1 MQMAF
6 NSTVLTVLKTIV
18 WLSLMS
24 NFVIVLSD
32 AIKTEESDIYCLKSI
47 KDSLEDPY
55 DYLGSSWNFGNSSKV
70 FICDFT
76 GIDCWNDHENRAM
89 GIRLPDRGLKGQFPR
104 GISNCTSLQTI
115 DLSGNKLVGIIP
127 YDIWRFLPYV
137 VSLDLSANSF
147 SGEIPPSIASLRY
160 LNILKLDDNRLT
172 GQIPHELGLLPRIN
186 SFSVANNLLSGPVP
200 DFGSTSV
207 TTAESYANNKGL
219 CGGPLKRCKA
229 PDAYDHAFFLNGFAV
244 GCSVSTVVVFALTLF
259 YLPIDPLLKKI
270 MSSKKKKRNQPV
282 VQLRQW
288 RPTAMNRVEDTK
300 ISKLEKLVTRI
311 SFTELVNTTDN
322 FREDNIIGLG
332 KTGIIYKAVFPNGSI
347 LAIKRFFN
355 SQRSK
360 RLFMS
365 EVMTLGRLRH
375 TNLVPLIG
383 FCYETME
390 KLLVYKYMPN
400 GNLYDWLHPP
410 ASELKIMKWPV
421 RVKIAVGLARGLAWL
436 HHYNRK
442 LQVFHQNISSKCVLL
457 DKNFEPKISN
467 FGKAKFMSPN
477 NTGLGG
483 ISVMID
489 QLLDLGFKKKDVYSF
504 GVVLLELVTG
514 RETFDAS
521 ANSDSTSFCL
531 HDAVDNALI
540 GLGFDDE
547 IFEFL
552 SIACK
557 CIQSV
562 PEQRPTMLEVYQTMR
577 ATGVKHGLVDDSV
590 MWNETKIATASRGDN
605 RVYKIG
611 RTSLIRG

>member
-1 MQMAF
+1 MAF

-55 DYLGSSWNFGNSSKV
+55 DYLGSSWNFGNSSK
-70 FICDFT
+70 
-76 GIDCWNDHENRAM
+76 NRAM

-219 CGGPLKRCKA
+219 CGGPFVKITDVLLLIDVDVDLFCILQVLYIEEKM
-229 PDAYDHAFFLNGFAV
+229 
-244 GCSVSTVVVFALTLF
+244 VVECV
-259 YLPIDPLLKKI
+259 I
-270 MSSKKKKRNQPV
+270 
-282 VQLRQW
+282 
-288 RPTAMNRVEDTK
+288 VEV

-322 FREDNIIGLG
+322 FKEDNIIGLG
-332 KTGIIYKAVFPNGSI
+332 KTGIMYKAVFPNGSI

-477 NTGLGG
+477 DTGLGG

-489 QLLDLGFKKKDVYSF
+489 QLLDLGFKKKD
-504 GVVLLELVTG
+504 GEKPLTLLQI
-514 RETFDAS
+514 
-521 ANSDSTSFCL
+521 
-531 HDAVDNALI
+531 LI
-540 GLGFDDE
+540 VHLFVCMMQL
-547 IFEFL
+547 I
-552 SIACK
+552 
-557 CIQSV
+557 
-562 PEQRPTMLEVYQTMR
+562 ML
-577 ATGVKHGLVDDSV
+577 
-590 MWNETKIATASRGDN
+590 
-605 RVYKIG
+605 
-611 RTSLIRG
+611 

>member
-1 MQMAF
+1 MQMDF
-6 NSTVLTVLKTIV
+6 NSTVLTVLKTIG

-24 NFVIVLSD
+24 NFVLVLSNG
-32 AIKTEESDIYCLKSI
+32 IKTDESDIYCLKSI
-47 KDSLEDPY
+47 KDSLEDPLNS
-55 DYLGSSWNFGNSSKV
+55 LGSSWNFSNTGKG
-70 FICDFT
+70 FICNFR
-76 GIDCWNDHENRAM
+76 GIECRKNDENRVLKI
-89 GIRLPDRGLKGQFPR
+89 GLSGLGLKGQFP
-104 GISNCTSLQTI
+104 GGFSSCSALTGL
-115 DLSGNKLVGIIP
+115 DLSGNNLFGIIP
-127 YDIWRFLPYV
+127 YDIGRILRFV
-137 VSLDLSANSF
+137 TSLDLSANSF
-147 SGEIPPSIASLRY
+147 SGEIPPGIANLTY
-160 LNILKLDDNRLT
+160 LNFLKLDDNRLT
-172 GQIPHELGLLPRIN
+172 GKIPIELGLLDGIKF
-186 SFSVANNLLSGPVP
+186 FSVANNLLSGPVP
-200 DFGSTSV
+200 DFGSANV

-229 PDAYDHAFFLNGFAV
+229 PDAYDHAFDLNGFAV

-270 MSSKKKKRNQPV
+270 MSGKKKKRNQAV
-282 VQLRQW
+282 VRQW
-288 RPTAMNRVEDTK
+288 RPTAMNRVVDTK
-300 ISKLEKLVTRI
+300 ISKLEKFVTRI
-311 SFTELVNTTDN
+311 SFTELVNATDN

-332 KTGIIYKAVFPNGSI
+332 KTGTMYMAGFPNGSF
-347 LAIKRFFN
+347 LAIKRFF
-355 SQRSK
+355 SSRRSK

-383 FCYETME
+383 FCHETTE

-410 ASELKIMKWPV
+410 ASVLKIMKWPV

-442 LQVFHQNISSKCVLL
+442 FQVFHQNISSKCVLL

-477 NTGLGG
+477 DTGLGG

-489 QLLDLGFKKKDVYSF
+489 QLLELGFKKKDVYSF

-514 RETFDAS
+514 KETIDAS
-521 ANSDSTSFCL
+521 ANSDSTSFSL

-552 SIACK
+552 NIACK

-577 ATGVKHGLVDDSV
+577 ATGVKHGLVDDSE
-590 MWNETKIATASRGDN
+590 MWNETEIATASEGDN
-605 RVYKIG
+605 RVYEIG
-611 RTSLIRG
+611 IIGWSSV